1 MRASSAS
8 RPRYAE
14 AMMTAARA
22 GGDAR
27 SRRREVN
34 WLPAVCLVLSLALPS
49 AVVAE
54 DMPPSDLPDQPSP
67 DSTISRDAWR
77 QKVQQARERAE
88 QARRDAAMRSWLSRY
103 VGQS

>member
-1 MRASSAS
+1 
-8 RPRYAE
+8 
-14 AMMTAARA
+14 
-22 GGDAR
+22 
-27 SRRREVN
+27 
-34 WLPAVCLVLSLALPS
+34 
-49 AVVAE
+49 
-54 DMPPSDLPDQPSP
+54 MPPSDLPDQPSP